1 MGARTDRHSVIV
13 VDKCEGSCRNHG
25 PLRGRLEGHGIFEND
40 FRLVEAT
47 GFGTDGHREGHRE
60 GTDWP
65 SLEVGRK
72 GQNRL
77 EEAAQM
83 GARTD
88 THTLIGVDRWAFDL
102 TEEFF
107 DCRYCLAAEV
117 I

>member
-1 MGARTDRHSVIV
+1 MPNLPHSMFSYLCYCL
-13 VDKCEGSCRNHG
+13 DSNKCEGSCRNHG

-40 FRLVEAT
+40 FRFVEAT

-72 GQNRL
+72 GQTRL

-83 GARTD
+83 GHGLTL
-88 THTLIGVDRWAFDL
+88 TH
-102 TEEFF
+102 
-107 DCRYCLAAEV
+107 
-117 I
+117 

>member
-1 MGARTDRHSVIV
+1 MGNWLKRARPLAAQMGARTDRHPLIV
-13 VDKCEGSCRNHG
+13 TSEKVPSRNRG

-77 EEAAQM
+77 EEAAKW
-83 GARTD
+83 GART
-88 THTLIGVDRWAFDL
+88 HNHPVIVVDHGNML
-102 TEEFF
+102 G
-107 DCRYCLAAEV
+107 
-117 I
+117 